1 MNEHEP
7 SRTAN
12 PAKSA
17 NELAL
22 LAGLA
27 EVQLPAV
34 RDSKGRFLTGN
45 SGGGRP
51 KGSRNRLTD
60 TFLSAI
66 ADDFTANGIEA
77 IERVRKKD
85 PAAYLKLISALIPRQ
100 LVLEKEQETDFS
112 DMTEDEVSD
121 LLQRAQRNKFVR
133 ALIEQITR

>member
-1 MNEHEP
+1 MKEHEP
-7 SRTAN
+7 SPVAN
-12 PAKSA
+12 FAETA
-17 NELAL
+17 NELAP

-27 EVQLPAV
+27 EAQVPAV
-34 RDSKGRFLTGN
+34 RDDKGRFLTGN

-51 KGSRNRLTD
+51 KGSRNRLAD
-60 TFLSAI
+60 TFLMAV
-66 ADDFTANGIEA
+66 ADDFATNGIDA

-100 LVLEKEQETDFS
+100 LVLEREQETDFA
-112 DMTEDEVSD
+112 DMTEEEVSD